1 MPDADKAPLAGA
13 FIFWGLSDIFAQLLL
28 AELATRTI
36 VGYPYAVVSASVNAM
51 YFCDFS
57 RWELV

>member
-1 MPDADKAPLAGA
+1 MLKGSLCGSLY
-13 FIFWGLSDIFAQLLL
+13 FWGVSDIFAQLLL

-36 VGYPYAVVSASVNAM
+36 VGYPYPVVSASVNAM

-57 RWELV
+57 RWELF